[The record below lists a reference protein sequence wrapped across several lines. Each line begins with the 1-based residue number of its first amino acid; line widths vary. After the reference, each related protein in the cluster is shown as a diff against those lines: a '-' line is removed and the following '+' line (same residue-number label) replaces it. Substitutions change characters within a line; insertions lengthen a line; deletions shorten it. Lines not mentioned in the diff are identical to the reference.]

1 MLAMSCNLFISI
13 ETRFV
18 FLNNVPL
25 CTTWWVGDMVSAQVE
40 LFLEKKPRAGTK
52 TKIHF

>member
-1 MLAMSCNLFISI
+1 M
-13 ETRFV
+13 

-25 CTTWWVGDMVSAQVE
+25 CTTWELRWVGDMVSAQVE